1 MTISRSKGLVQA
13 LVADE
18 PSPQP
23 TQAAASDNRRVVS
36 RERRRRSGSSKQQP
50 KAASQSDAAS
60 EFTTDSGTL
69 ASRLLVFTL
78 CAAIALST
86 LAYGAVHSWALA
98 IFQAGA
104 ALILVLWVVDAMQ
117 SGVLRVNR
125 SLIQVPLI
133 GLLCIAA
140 VQLLPFG
147 SNGGDGARASLSY
160 DFHATLLVAIKT
172 LALFIYFA
180 AALAFIDS
188 PQRLRSVVRFV
199 TIFGFL
205 VAILGLVQAY
215 VSPTKIYGIREPFQ
229 AFPFGPFINRHH
241 FAAFMGLSLALPLGL
256 LFAGAI
262 ESDRRLLYGFAALM
276 MAIALVMTGSRGAM
290 LSLVAQIVFV
300 VIVSAGAG
308 GGKDSASR
316 GGGGSGVR
324 FGAGWLKRA
333 GLVVILLVAL
343 LIGVQVFGG
352 EDSLFRVIDSV
363 NSSDPTNGRAHFWA
377 TTLKMIGD
385 HPVLGVGL
393 GAYSL
398 AYTRYDTQGGAMRL
412 EQAHN
417 DYLQLLADTGFI
429 GGALGLLFIIVLFR
443 KAWRASSSADRFRR
457 GAALGAFAG
466 CVAVLVHSFFEFALH
481 ATANALLFLIVVALA
496 TLGSQVEQSHA
507 TKRRRHRSSS
517 SKPGASSGAGT
528 GGAPPVAD
536 HTISQQVVA

>member
-1 MTISRSKGLVQA
+1 M
-13 LVADE
+13 VADDSST
-18 PSPQP
+18 PGR
-23 TQAAASDNRRVVS
+23 TQAAASDSRRVVS
-36 RERRRRSGSSKQQP
+36 RERRRRSSSSKAQP
-50 KAASQSDAAS
+50 KVASQSDATSVSDA
-60 EFTTDSGTL
+60 DAGTL

-86 LAYGAVHSWALA
+86 LAYGAVHPWALA

-104 ALILVLWVVDAMQ
+104 ALVLVLWVIDAMQ
-117 SGVLRVNR
+117 SGVLRVSR
-125 SLIQVPLI
+125 SSIQLSLV
-133 GLLCIAA
+133 GLLCVAA
-140 VQLLPFG
+140 VQLLPLG
-147 SNGGDGARASLSY
+147 SSGVDGARASLSY

-172 LALFIYFA
+172 LALVVYFA

-188 PQRLRSVVRFV
+188 PQRLRSVVRFI
-199 TIFGFL
+199 TTFGFL
-205 VAILGLVQAY
+205 IAILGLVQAF
-215 VSPTKIYGIREPFQ
+215 VSPNKIYGIREPFQ

-262 ESDRRLLYGFAALM
+262 ENDRRLLYGFAASM
-276 MAIALVMTGSRGAM
+276 MAIALVMTGSRAAM

-308 GGKDSASR
+308 GDKDSANR
-316 GGGGSGVR
+316 GGGGSGIG
-324 FGAGWLKRA
+324 FGVGWLKRA

-363 NSSDPTNGRAHFWA
+363 NSADPTNGRTHFWA
-377 TTLKMIGD
+377 TTLKMIRD

-412 EQAHN
+412 EHAHN

-429 GGALGLLFIIVLFR
+429 GGALGLLFFVVLFR

-457 GAALGAFAG
+457 GVGLGAFAG
-466 CVAVLVHSFFEFALH
+466 CIAVLVHSFFEFALH
-481 ATANALLFLIVVALA
+481 TTANALLFLVVVALA
-496 TLGSQVEQSHA
+496 TLGSQVEQTRTSN
-507 TKRRRHRSSS
+507 RRRHRSSKSVS
-517 SKPGASSGAGT
+517 SSVTGDD

-536 HTISQQVVA
+536 HTISQEVVASP